1 MKIFH
6 IIGPKALIIL
16 CLSCTLSINA
26 QYRDYKSLT
35 NKVSLLGKEYPGLC
49 TVKSLARTATGKDIW
64 LLAIGK
70 GDKETNP
77 AVAVVGGIEGNHL
90 LGKELSLGFAELLLK
105 NSGSP
110 ELSKLL
116 DKITFYIIPD
126 VSPDASE
133 AFFSKPVYERLA
145 NSRPVD
151 EDRDFIVDE
160 DPYEDLDNNGF
171 ITLIRVADPAG
182 DHTFCPEDE
191 RIMIPADISKGQSG
205 SYFIYTEG
213 IDNDKDGKFNEDGP
227 GGVCFNRNLTFNYE
241 EFGQFAGLHPVS
253 EPEVKA
259 VIDFFYDH
267 FNIFAVFAF
276 SPQDN
281 LGQPV
286 KSQERASA
294 GESSS
299 PSDRSAP
306 MQGDRSMMQRQRRIT
321 SIMKSDEKI
330 NKYVSEKYHE
340 ITGLKGAPPS
350 PAVPGNFMEWAY
362 YHYGRYSFSTPGW
375 WFTAE
380 KDKNPEA
387 EFLKYAAEN
396 KLEDVFIPWQEIRH
410 PDFPGKKVEAGGL
423 KPFAMINPPP
433 EKLPEL
439 IEKNYEFVL
448 EVTSMHPELEFLD
461 VNIEDQ
467 GDNIYRLSLK
477 VHNRGLLATC
487 TEAGDN
493 NMWTRI
499 MRITIEPGRNQK
511 LISGRKVQR
520 IQRLE
525 GDSSSEFSW
534 LIAGKGAVK
543 ITAGAVNTGII
554 TTTAELK

>member
-1 MKIFH
+1 MKILSSS
-6 IIGPKALIIL
+6 GLQATLIFSTIF
-16 CLSCTLSINA
+16 CLSLNA
-26 QYRDYKSLT
+26 QYRDYKVMT
-35 NKVSLLGKEYPGLC
+35 NTVSLLGREYPGTC
-49 TVKSLARTATGKDIW
+49 TVKSLVRTATGKEIW

-70 GDKETNP
+70 GEKDSKP
-77 AVAVVGGIEGNHL
+77 AVAVIGGIEGNHIS
-90 LGKELSLGFAELLLK
+90 GKELALGFAELLLK
-105 NSGSP
+105 NSGAP
-110 ELSKLL
+110 EVSKLL

-133 AFFSKPVYERLA
+133 AFFNTPVYERLS
-145 NSRPVD
+145 NNRPVD
-151 EDRDFIVDE
+151 DDRDFIVDE
-160 DPYEDLDNNGF
+160 DPFEDLDNNGF
-171 ITLIRVADPAG
+171 ITLIRVTDPAG
-182 DHTFCPEDE
+182 DYTLCPDDE
-191 RIMIPADISKGQSG
+191 RIMIPADIAKGQSG

-241 EFGQFAGLHPVS
+241 EFGQYAGLHPVS

-259 VIDFFYDH
+259 VMDFFYDH
-267 FNIFAVFAF
+267 FNIFTVFAF

-281 LGQPV
+281 LGQPI
-286 KSQERASA
+286 KSQERASS

-299 PSDRSAP
+299 RPDQSAQL
-306 MQGDRSMMQRQRRIT
+306 QGERRMMQQNRRIT

-340 ITGLKGAPPS
+340 IKGAPPS
-350 PAVPGNFMEWAY
+350 PSVPGNFMEWVY

-375 WFTAE
+375 WFPAE
-380 KDKNPEA
+380 KNKNPEA
-387 EFLKYAAEN
+387 EFLKYASEN
-396 KLEDVFIPWQEIRH
+396 NLEDAFIPWKEIKH
-410 PDFPGKKVEAGGL
+410 PDFPGKKTEAGGL

-439 IEKNYEFVL
+439 ITKTYEFILAVS
-448 EVTSMHPELEFLD
+448 SMHPELEFLD
-461 VNIEDQ
+461 VTTEDQ
-467 GDNIYRLSLK
+467 GDNIHRLSLK

-499 MRITIEPGRNQK
+499 MRITIECGKDQK

-525 GDSSSEFSW
+525 GDKSAEFSW
-534 LIAGKGAVK
+534 LIAGKGHVK
-543 ITAGAVNTGII
+543 ITAGAANTGII
-554 TTTAELK
+554 TTTAEMK

>member
-1 MKIFH
+1 MKISRRSGLQAGLLFST
-6 IIGPKALIIL
+6 IF
-16 CLSCTLSINA
+16 CLSLNA
-26 QYRDYKSLT
+26 QYRDYKGMT
-35 NKVSLLGKEYPGLC
+35 NTVSLLGKEYPGIC
-49 TVKSLARTATGKDIW
+49 KVQSLVRTAGGKEIW
-64 LLAIGK
+64 LLTIGRGEK
-70 GDKETNP
+70 DSKP
-77 AVAVVGGIEGNHL
+77 AVAVVGGIEGSHVS
-90 LGKELSLGFAELLLK
+90 GKELALGFAELLLK

-110 ELSKLL
+110 EVGKLL

-133 AFFSKPVYERLA
+133 AFFNRPVYERLS
-145 NSRPVD
+145 NNRPTD
-151 EDRDFIVDE
+151 DDRDFLVDE
-160 DPYEDLDNNGF
+160 DPFEDLDNNGF
-171 ITLIRVADPAG
+171 ITLIRVTDPAG
-182 DHTFCPEDE
+182 NYTLCPEDE

-259 VIDFFYDH
+259 VIDFLYDH

-281 LGQPV
+281 LGQPM
-286 KSQERASA
+286 KSQERASS
-294 GESSS
+294 GDSSS
-299 PSDRSAP
+299 RPDRSAQA
-306 MQGDRSMMQRQRRIT
+306 QGARSMMQQNRRIT

-350 PAVPGNFMEWAY
+350 PSVPGNFMEWAY

-375 WFTAE
+375 WFPAD

-387 EFLKYAAEN
+387 EFLKYASEN
-396 KLEDVFIPWQEIRH
+396 NLDDVFIPWKEIKH
-410 PDFPGKKVEAGGL
+410 PDFPGKKTEAGGL

-433 EKLPEL
+433 DKLPEL
-439 IEKNYEFVL
+439 ISKNYEFIL
-448 EVTSMHPELEFLD
+448 AVTSMHPELEFLD
-461 VNIEDQ
+461 IMTEDQ
-467 GDNIYRLSLK
+467 GDNIYRLTLK

-487 TEAGDN
+487 PEAGDN

-499 MRITIEPGRNQK
+499 MRITVECGKNQK

-525 GDSSSEFSW
+525 GDMSAEFSW
-534 LIAGKGAVK
+534 LIGGKGPVK

-554 TTTAELK
+554 TATAELK